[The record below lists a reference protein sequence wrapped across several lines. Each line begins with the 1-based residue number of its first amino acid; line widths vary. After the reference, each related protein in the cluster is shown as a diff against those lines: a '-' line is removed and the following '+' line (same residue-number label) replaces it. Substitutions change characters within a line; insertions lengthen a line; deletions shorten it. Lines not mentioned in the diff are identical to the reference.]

1 MTPTKKPFE
10 SLTEQA
16 KQPYFDKAAELLEG
30 LLWCDRDWS
39 AWVWGTMNSSDFHEA
54 DGDDDAVFKVAS
66 ALYEFRMSLETR
78 EEPEWQCPPIMPC
91 GGLQQYTYGTCEEC
105 GAENMYLQAYGHQ
118 RDGLVHV
125 CAGCFADFEVAH
137 GRTPFEHQMVL
148 PRGTGKATIK
158 QQTLDAMNR
167 HFRFV
172 ENYGSPSSAMTAA
185 YTAASMT
192 REEAEQM
199 LKDHAAAFGAVSPWH
214 PECKPLVNPDIYA
227 VKSGELSD
235 RGKPIPELP
244 MPRQCVALPYPI
256 LRPEQLGVINVTAQ
270 PDKGKE
276 DE

>member
-10 SLTEQA
+10 SLTDQA
-16 KQPYFDKAAELLEG
+16 KQPYFDKALDLLAG
-30 LLWCDRDWS
+30 LCEPDKL
-39 AWVWGTMNSSDFHEA
+39 GTFGCYVPVESDEVRVTQV
-54 DGDDDAVFKVAS
+54 AV
-66 ALYEFRMSLETR
+66 ALYEFRMSLDTR
-78 EEPEWQCPPIMPC
+78 EEQDWQCPPSMPH
-91 GGLQQYTYGTCEEC
+91 GGFQQYTYGKCEEC

-125 CAGCFADFEVAH
+125 CAGCFMDFEVVH
-137 GRTPFEHQMVL
+137 GRAPL
-148 PRGTGKATIK
+148 K
-158 QQTLDAMNR
+158 QQVLDAMNR
-167 HFRFV
+167 HARFV
-172 ENYGSPSSAMTAA
+172 ENYGSPASAMTSA
-185 YTAASMT
+185 YTSASLT

-244 MPRQCVALPYPI
+244 MPRRCVALPYPI